1 MTHSKLQPI
10 ASDVLALAKHVQA
23 LIAQG
28 LNREQVLERLADP
41 ANVGARMIDRAVTR
55 RAAGAA
61 FLTPPEDVLVR
72 VELDD
77 EVHVRD
83 NVLIGSDGEPWLD

>member
-1 MTHSKLQPI
+1 MTHTKLQPI
-10 ASDVLALAKHVQA
+10 ASDVLGLVKHIQA

-28 LNREQVLERLADP
+28 LNREQVLDRLMDP
-41 ANVGARMIDRAVTR
+41 ANVGARMLDRAVTR

-72 VELDD
+72 VELADD
-77 EVHVRD
+77 
-83 NVLIGSDGEPWLD
+83 